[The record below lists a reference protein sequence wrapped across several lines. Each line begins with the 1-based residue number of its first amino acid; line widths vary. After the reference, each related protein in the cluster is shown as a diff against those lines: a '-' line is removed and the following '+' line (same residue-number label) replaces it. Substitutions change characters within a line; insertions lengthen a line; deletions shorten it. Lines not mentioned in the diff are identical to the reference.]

1 MKNHKF
7 SLESVLQIRSN
18 KEKEVLEEFVI
29 IQNRLYE
36 EYRKKEDLE
45 KELNLYLKAGTYS
58 RNIQELMM
66 RNLYKTDLESKI
78 KFQDE
83 IIDRRKIE
91 VEEVREKLQIA
102 QKDKKIMEKLKE
114 KDLENYILELN
125 KKNQKEMD
133 EFAVLRFKQS

>member
-1 MKNHKF
+1 MKNYKF
-7 SLESVLQIRSN
+7 SLESVLQIRRN
-18 KEKEVLEEFVI
+18 EEKEVLEEFVSL
-29 IQNRLYE
+29 QNRLYE
-36 EYRKKEDLE
+36 EYRKKEELE
-45 KELNLYLKAGTYS
+45 KELNHYLEAGTSS

-66 RNLYKTDLESKI
+66 ENLYKTDLESKI
-78 KFQDE
+78 KLQDE

-91 VEEVREKLQIA
+91 VEEARGRLQIA

-114 KDLENYILELN
+114 KYQEDYLLELN